1 VPRPGHRHAA
11 ASLPWDVAREL
22 AHAAAAALAPR
33 SLPLSAADGTTLATP
48 LVASAA
54 VPPVDRSAMDG
65 YAVRGSGPWLVV
77 GTILAGSL
85 ASPELADGQAYA
97 IVTGATVP
105 DGTTEVVPDEEAHVE
120 HGIVRTAPGSGRA
133 GAGAGEM
140 GGSGAAGP
148 EAGGSGAAGPEAG
161 GLAAPTHGR
170 HIRRAGEE
178 CAAGEVLLPAGVRI
192 DPSVLGL
199 AAALGLDRLTVIP
212 KPRVAAFVTGDELVQ
227 RGASGPGRV
236 RDAIGPML
244 PGLIERAGATCTAV
258 TQLPDSRSALVD
270 ALAKCDADVILVSGS
285 SASGPAD
292 HLRAGL
298 TSLGAELVIDGVACR
313 PGHPQALARFDDGRL
328 VIGLPG
334 NPFAALTAF
343 LTLGV
348 AALHRMRGLPLPTL
362 PVAPIPGG
370 LAGHPTSTRLV
381 PVRVTPEGAV
391 PVGHAGSA
399 MLRGAAAA
407 DALAIIEPGPT
418 TAITARLLSLDPGA
432 IPWTY

>member
-1 VPRPGHRHAA
+1 MPKPGHRHAA

-22 AHAAAAALAPR
+22 AHAAAAALPPR

-48 LVASAA
+48 LVAPAA

-65 YAVRGSGPWLVV
+65 YAVRGSGPWQVV

-85 ASPELADGQAYA
+85 DLPELAEGQAYA

-105 DGTTEVVPDEEAHVE
+105 DGTTEVVPDEEALVD
-120 HGIVRTAPGSGRA
+120 HGIVRTAV
-133 GAGAGEM
+133 GE
-140 GGSGAAGP
+140 AGP
-148 EAGGSGAAGPEAG
+148 DAGRPSSGG
-161 GLAAPTHGR
+161 GGR

-178 CAAGEVLLPAGVRI
+178 CVAGEVLLPAGVRI

-244 PGLIERAGATCTAV
+244 PGLIERASGICTAV
-258 TQLPDSRSALVD
+258 TQLPDSRSALID
-270 ALAKCDADVILVSGS
+270 ALAKSDTDVILVSGS

-292 HLRAGL
+292 HLRGSL
-298 TSLGAELVIDGVACR
+298 TALGAELVIDGVACR

-418 TAITARLLSLDPGA
+418 TAIAARLLSLDPGA
-432 IPWTY
+432 TPWTF

>member
-1 VPRPGHRHAA
+1 
-11 ASLPWDVAREL
+11 
-22 AHAAAAALAPR
+22 
-33 SLPLSAADGTTLATP
+33 
-48 LVASAA
+48 
-54 VPPVDRSAMDG
+54 MDG
-65 YAVRGSGPWLVV
+65 YAVAGDGPWQVV

-85 ASPELADGQAYA
+85 DLPELASGEACA

-105 DGTTEVVPDEEAHVE
+105 DGTTEVVPDEEALVD
-120 HGIVRTAPGSGRA
+120 HGIVRTAV
-133 GAGAGEM
+133 GE
-140 GGSGAAGP
+140 AGP
-148 EAGGSGAAGPEAG
+148 DAG
-161 GLAAPTHGR
+161 GLSSPERRGR

-178 CAAGEVLLPAGVRI
+178 CVAGEVLLPAGVRI

-199 AAALGLDRLTVIP
+199 AAAVGLDRLTVIP

-258 TQLPDSRSALVD
+258 TRLPDSRSALVD

-298 TSLGAELVIDGVACR
+298 TALGAELVIDGVACR

-432 IPWTY
+432 SHWTF

>member
-1 VPRPGHRHAA
+1 MARPGHRHAA
-11 ASLPWDVAREL
+11 AALPWDVAREL

-48 LVASAA
+48 LVSPVA

-65 YAVRGSGPWLVV
+65 YAVRGDGPWQVV
-77 GTILAGSL
+77 GTVLVASEVSASL
-85 ASPELADGQAYA
+85 LEGEAVE
-97 IVTGATVP
+97 IVTGAAVP
-105 DGTTEVVPDEEAHVE
+105 AGTTGVVQEERA
-120 HGIVRTAPGSGRA
+120 VRDGDHLLGRVVD
-133 GAGAGEM
+133 GQ
-140 GGSGAAGP
+140 
-148 EAGGSGAAGPEAG
+148 
-161 GLAAPTHGR
+161 

-192 DPSVLGL
+192 DPAVLGL
-199 AAALGLDRLTVIP
+199 AAAVGLDRLTVIP
-212 KPRVAAFVTGDELVQ
+212 KPRVAGLVTGDELVV

-244 PGLIERAGATCTAV
+244 PGLIGRAGGVCTAV
-258 TQLPDSRSALVD
+258 THLPDTRSALVD
-270 ALAKCDADVILVSGS
+270 ALEKTEADLILVSGS

-292 HLRAGL
+292 HLRSGL
-298 TSLGAELVIDGVACR
+298 AALGAELVIDGVACR
-313 PGHPQALARFDDGRL
+313 PGHPQALARLDDGRL
-328 VIGLPG
+328 VVGLPG

-348 AALHRMRGLPLPTL
+348 AALHRMRALALPTL

-418 TAITARLLSLDPGA
+418 TAIAARLLSLDPGA
-432 IPWTY
+432 APWPC

>member
-1 VPRPGHRHAA
+1 VPKPGHRHAA

-33 SLPLSAADGTTLATP
+33 SLPLSAANGTTLATP
-48 LVASAA
+48 LVAPAA

-65 YAVRGSGPWLVV
+65 YAVRGPGPWQVV

-85 ASPELADGQAYA
+85 SSSELSEGQAYA

-105 DGTTEVVPDEEAHVE
+105 DGTTGVLQDELALRTESEVQGEVVP
-120 HGIVRTAPGSGRA
+120 GQ
-133 GAGAGEM
+133 
-140 GGSGAAGP
+140 
-148 EAGGSGAAGPEAG
+148 
-161 GLAAPTHGR
+161 

-178 CAAGEVLLPAGVRI
+178 CVAGEVLLSAGVRI

-244 PGLIERAGATCTAV
+244 PGLIDRAGGTCTAV

-270 ALAKCDADVILVSGS
+270 ALTKCDADVILVSGS

-298 TSLGAELVIDGVACR
+298 TALGAELVIDGVACQ

-334 NPFAALTAF
+334 NPFAALSAF

-432 IPWTY
+432 SPWTF